1 MPMQC
6 SGSAEESS
14 FDPEQWITD
23 AAREAKMQKQAES
36 RGASSKAKSSPRHGD
51 DEDDRARR
59 DMPGS
64 SHDRQLPKPPRPRR
78 ERQPAP
84 EAVLVTTSLR
94 EAGWVVTA
102 APPVLC
108 LDCAW
113 TIATRALEQRSV
125 AASAIFNVP
134 TRSSHWLCLAGDEV
148 RAAAGAFQFLVG
160 RYCSLPML
168 GRCARLRSLRQRLRL
183 GATVARVRR
192 AGSGHD
198 TFWRHWGAVLEH
210 VIEGFFCAEFV
221 VRGPTAAQP
230 GLSNLMCD
238 LLGFFL
244 VRHGITKPWSACAG
258 SADRFG
264 AGVCGQVRRVTQ
276 HPPVSRALPATK
288 VALSGRTAWRVER
301 PRAKL
306 PARGLPGWLP
316 SWFARAGSADRFGA
330 GVCGAGAQGD
340 AAPSCESSIAR
351 HQGYVAIRLRILRW
365 NQHATVIAGRFGSG
379 KSVALEEALRGMQGV
394 YVHAVEDKDWK
405 QALYKSLRM
414 DDLGMLKEALR

>member
-301 PRAKL
+301 PRAEL
-306 PARGLPGWLP
+306 RARGLPGWLP
-316 SWFARAGSADRFGA
+316 SWFARGHKH
-330 GVCGAGAQGD
+330 V
-340 AAPSCESSIAR
+340 SIWK
-351 HQGYVAIRLRILRW
+351 QIVDNQNTLLTIAIRLRILRW

>member
-160 RYCSLPML
+160 RYC
-168 GRCARLRSLRQRLRL
+168 ARGCDHCDS
-183 GATVARVRR
+183 V
-192 AGSGHD
+192 SGL
-198 TFWRHWGAVLEH
+198 AP
-210 VIEGFFCAEFV
+210 
-221 VRGPTAAQP
+221 RGPTAAQP